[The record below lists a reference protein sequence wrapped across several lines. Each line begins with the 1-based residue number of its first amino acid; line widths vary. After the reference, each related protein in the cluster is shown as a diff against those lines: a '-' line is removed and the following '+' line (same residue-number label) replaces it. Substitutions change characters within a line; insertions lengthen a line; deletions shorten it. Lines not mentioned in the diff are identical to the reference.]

1 MQICTLVW
9 NSGPVC
15 PRNFNEN
22 KQRWPTLAH
31 QLFPDNRW
39 LLQDFIFALGQSLI
53 FITQVWRRIY
63 LSNFCSYRI
72 DPNKIWTVR
81 TCPMCRSGFVAE
93 MKRKSIS
100 AVHFLLFSSL
110 HNTLLHKAY
119 FSGKKKGGGEE
130 KDGKNNIVLI
140 VSQFS
145 VSRWQQRVKQSKVSL
160 KPCDKANQNKHPKNK
175 EIKGEVADCG
185 ESRWLFKITAKFG
198 MPSATI
204 ALVTKYSC

>member
-1 MQICTLVW
+1 MVCHVSIAGTNSPLGIVSVKYHSRMHTVQLLIWQGSSICIINLKHAMQICTLVW

-53 FITQVWRRIY
+53 FITQVWRQIY

-72 DPNKIWTVR
+72 DPNKIRTVR
-81 TCPMCRSGFVAE
+81 TCPMCHSGFVAE

-100 AVHFLLFSSL
+100 AVHILLFSSL

-119 FSGKKKGGGEE
+119 FSGKKKKKNGGGE
-130 KDGKNNIVLI
+130 
-140 VSQFS
+140 
-145 VSRWQQRVKQSKVSL
+145 RWKK
-160 KPCDKANQNKHPKNK
+160 
-175 EIKGEVADCG
+175 
-185 ESRWLFKITAKFG
+185 
-198 MPSATI
+198 
-204 ALVTKYSC
+204 